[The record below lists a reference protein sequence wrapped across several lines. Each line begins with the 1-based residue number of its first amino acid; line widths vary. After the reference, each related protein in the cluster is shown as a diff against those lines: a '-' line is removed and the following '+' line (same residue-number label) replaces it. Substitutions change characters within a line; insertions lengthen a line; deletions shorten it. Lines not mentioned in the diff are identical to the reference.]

1 MIVKANVV
9 YKDGKR
15 GNEWFL
21 VRFDHTPVKEVTK
34 KKRRTGLCSI
44 FYLTDDESYKVVKI
58 LLHESVVKR
67 RNSL

>member
-34 KKRRTGLCSI
+34 KVQE
-44 FYLTDDESYKVVKI
+44 DD
-58 LLHESVVKR
+58 
-67 RNSL
+67 